1 MYNPL
6 NNLYPYQAPILMY
19 PPEPGYFLVIPSS
32 LVDQVILLIKVF
44 DLLEQVHSVKILVLR
59 EHVCFVIVLL
69 IRLKIVRIG
78 K

>member
-1 MYNPL
+1 M
-6 NNLYPYQAPILMY
+6 MY
-19 PPEPGYFLVIPSS
+19 PSEPGYFLVIPSS

-44 DLLEQVHSVKILVLR
+44 DLLEQVHSVKIFVLR

-69 IRLKIVRIG
+69 IRLKIVRKG